1 MKTVVTILAMLVA
14 HAVAVSGNVSVSK
27 VHGDVKVRHGVAESW
42 IGLSAGEILGPE
54 ATIRTDKNGSAIL
67 VVNKGGVAGTIN
79 LPSGVMVDMSD
90 IRELTPE
97 ELMLKLTM
105 LRVRSTS
112 YEWKSNELNIPNTT
126 IVHGT
131 DASAGAGLKEND
143 PAEGLM
149 FMNGTRLLFDNG
161 FYSTC
166 VLKSLDVMRRF
177 PSLATSFDN
186 RWLVAEALE
195 KAKLTG
201 EALSEY
207 AGITSLETLTEDQ
220 KARVHAR
227 IARLRKRGE

>member
-1 MKTVVTILAMLVA
+1 MKADVIILAMLMA
-14 HAVAVSGNVSVSK
+14 QAVAVAGGVSVSK
-27 VHGDVKVRHGVAESW
+27 IHGDVNVRHGVAESW
-42 IGLSAGEILGPE
+42 TALSAGEILGPE
-54 ATIRTDKNGSAIL
+54 ATLRTGKSGSVTLAVI
-67 VVNKGGVAGTIN
+67 KGGVAGTIN
-79 LPSGVMVDMSD
+79 LPPGVMVDVSD

-131 DASAGAGLKEND
+131 DASTGTSLREND
-143 PAEGLM
+143 PAEGIML
-149 FMNGTRLLFDNG
+149 MNGTQLLFDNG

-166 VLKSLDVMRRF
+166 ALKSLDVMRRF
-177 PSLATSFDN
+177 PSLASSFDN

-195 KAKLTG
+195 KAELTG

-207 AGITSLETLTEDQ
+207 SGITSMENLTEDQ
-220 KARVHAR
+220 EARVHAR
-227 IARLRKRGE
+227 IVQLRKRGE